1 MQTFT
6 EFSWDDLDMY
16 ITQQDYEDYKSWY
29 LTFYDEVQKRTD
41 AEKVSILA
49 DIDFTIELI
58 QVDKINVAYIINLM
72 KNIDLSDGK
81 QKKKDVANIHKEL
94 GRATDPE
101 LRKKIDLIKAFLDD
115 IVPTITPDEDVVEAY
130 SDYENEERNK
140 EIDEFIDS
148 NGLSKESFREAIAEY
163 EFSEKFVEDKIKAS
177 LPAGLKFMER
187 KKLMN
192 SIKDFIR
199 DNCEKYR

>member
-81 QKKKDVANIHKEL
+81 QKKKDVENIHKEL

-140 EIDEFIDS
+140 EIDKFIDS

>member
-1 MQTFT
+1 
-6 EFSWDDLDMY
+6 MY
-16 ITQQDYEDYKSWY
+16 
-29 LTFYDEVQKRTD
+29 KR
-41 AEKVSILA
+41 
-49 DIDFTIELI
+49 
-58 QVDKINVAYIINLM
+58 Q
-72 KNIDLSDGK
+72 
-81 QKKKDVANIHKEL
+81 EL